1 MQTEVMLTGIGGQG
15 IQLCAK
21 TLAIGATDE
30 GRRAMLSAHYGG
42 EMRGG
47 QTEASV
53 VVGDGPLRA
62 LPILPST
69 WSALVMHPKYW
80 APVRAKLRPG
90 GVVVA
95 NGTLVEDGSLG
106 FDGSTFLV
114 PAGDI
119 ASGLGAP
126 MSAGLVLL
134 GAYAAVTGLVGLDAL
149 VAAMTRLVPPYRSQ
163 HIAKNEA
170 ALRSGYGSVPALA
183 APAWSSASAGVPS
196 SASASASAGVPS

>member
-30 GRRAMLSAHYGG
+30 GRQAMLSAHYGG

-69 WSALVMHPKYW
+69 WSAFVMHPNHW

-95 NGTLVEDGSLG
+95 NATLLGEDDLGLGSG
-106 FDGSTFLV
+106 DATTFLV

-119 ASGLGAP
+119 AAGLGAP

-149 VAAMTRLVPPYRSQ
+149 TAAMTRLVPPYRSQ
-163 HIAKNEA
+163 HIATNEA
-170 ALRSGYGSVPALA
+170 ALRAGHDAVPALA
-183 APAWSSASAGVPS
+183 APAWAEVTA
-196 SASASASAGVPS
+196 

>member
-30 GRRAMLSAHYGG
+30 GRQAMLSAHYGG

-69 WSALVMHPKYW
+69 WSALVMHPSYW

-95 NGTLVEDGSLG
+95 NATLLDEAGLDAGDRTV
-106 FDGSTFLV
+106 FLV

-119 ASGLGAP
+119 AAGLGAP

-149 VAAMTRLVPPYRSQ
+149 IAAMTRLVPPYRSQ

-170 ALRSGYGSVPALA
+170 ALRAGHDAVPALA
-183 APAWSSASAGVPS
+183 APAWTEVAA
-196 SASASASAGVPS
+196 

>member
-30 GRRAMLSAHYGG
+30 GRQAMLSAHYGG

-62 LPILPST
+62 LPILPSA
-69 WSALVMHPKYW
+69 WSAFVMHPKYW
-80 APVRAKLRPG
+80 APVQAKLRPG

-95 NGTLVEDGSLG
+95 NGTLIEDGDLG
-106 FDGSTFLV
+106 DDDGDRATFLV

-119 ASGLGAP
+119 AAGLGAP

-149 VAAMTRLVPPYRSQ
+149 IAAMARLVPPYRSQ

-170 ALRSGYGSVPALA
+170 ALRAGHDTVPALA
-183 APAWSSASAGVPS
+183 APVWPAAATASQTEVP
-196 SASASASAGVPS
+196 A

>member
-30 GRRAMLSAHYGG
+30 GRQAMLSAHYGG

-69 WSALVMHPKYW
+69 WSAFVMHPKYW
-80 APVRAKLRPG
+80 APVRARLRSG

-95 NGTLVEDGSLG
+95 NGTLIED
-106 FDGSTFLV
+106 DGALETGDQHVVSV
-114 PAGDI
+114 AAGDI
-119 ASGLGAP
+119 AAELDAP

-134 GAYAAVTGLVGLDAL
+134 GAYSAVTGLVGLEAL
-149 VAAMTRLVPPYRSQ
+149 IEAMKRLVPPYRTQ
-163 HIAKNEA
+163 HIAANEA
-170 ALRSGYGSVPALA
+170 ALRAGHEAVPALT
-183 APAWSSASAGVPS
+183 APAWPTTGAPA
-196 SASASASAGVPS
+196 

>member
-30 GRRAMLSAHYGG
+30 GRQAMLSAHYGG

-69 WSALVMHPKYW
+69 WSAFVMHPSYW

-95 NGTLVEDGSLG
+95 NATLLDEAGLDAGDRPV
-106 FDGSTFLV
+106 FLV

-119 ASGLGAP
+119 AAGLGAP

-134 GAYAAVTGLVGLDAL
+134 GAYAAVTGMVGLDAL
-149 VAAMTRLVPPYRSQ
+149 IAAMTRLVPPYRQQ

-170 ALRSGYGSVPALA
+170 ALRSGHDAVPALA
-183 APAWSSASAGVPS
+183 APFWPPTASESAEVP
-196 SASASASAGVPS
+196 A